1 MEISEEGPDFGLVS
15 TRMVSVLKPVTNGA
29 FAFVGTEDQ
38 PAFASGIGFV
48 RQPRLFVELSIHPI
62 PCGEYRQS
70 QGENHSKEKRE
81 NDPPHMSFS
90 VGEHGFRSG
99 LESCCAIA
107 GQRLSGHVL
116 SRCSWHASGYGGG
129 SSYLLRRT
137 VIVRS

>member
-15 TRMVSVLKPVTNGA
+15 TRMVSVLKPVTS
-29 FAFVGTEDQ
+29 
-38 PAFASGIGFV
+38 PASPTV
-48 RQPRLFVELSIHPI
+48 PSRSSEPRISQLSPAVSALFVN
-62 PCGEYRQS
+62 